1 MIMWLRRF
9 FYLSWLVSFFKSIS
23 LLTSFFVAK
32 DCKIYLWKR
41 RSHKRIPALTVEPI
55 MPEEKSTLVYSTDK
69 AIPRKKKPNE
79 KVQKASLQ
87 PVQQKVTIRLE
98 RKGRSGKSVTVI
110 EGLQM
115 LQDKQEVLVKQLKT
129 MLGTGGT
136 VKDTSLEIQ
145 GDHRDALMEMLE
157 KMGYKAKRSGG

>member
-1 MIMWLRRF
+1 
-9 FYLSWLVSFFKSIS
+9 
-23 LLTSFFVAK
+23 LTNFFVAK
-32 DCKIYLWKR
+32 GSKIYSWKR
-41 RSHKRIPALTVEPI
+41 RSCKRIPALTAET

-79 KVQKASLQ
+79 KFHRAALK
-87 PVQQKVTIRLE
+87 PVQQKVTIRLD
-98 RKGRSGKSVTVI
+98 RKGRGGKSVTVI

-115 LQDKQEVLVKQLKT
+115 PQDKQEVLLKQLKT

-145 GDHRDALMEMLE
+145 GDHRDALMGMLE
-157 KMGYKAKRSGG
+157 KIGYKAKRSGG